1 MLIVS
6 GADRVY
12 YRSLRQFL
20 LSLERAGLSDQ
31 LVLYDLGMTAQQRRW
46 LSERYELRVFPFD
59 RYPDHVRLER
69 GAYAWKPIIV
79 ADLVSHYQGPV
90 LWLDSATVVLGPLDR
105 ITREVERTGVYT
117 PFGGGGPIRVL
128 PGPLTLTGVNPEL
141 ARLRTRASGVCAF
154 DGRREWVRALTER
167 WKQWAL
173 NGCIQNPPGARLAVH
188 QFEQALL
195 SLLLYDAQERG
206 LVTLTRDALDI
217 SSPDPVPFLRT
228 RNKVSNR
235 IPMAADPLV
244 RAFYRLHRWLDV
256 LAWRLRAPQGQG
268 DLPTRP

>member
-20 LSLERAGLSDQ
+20 LSLERLGRSYP
-31 LVLYDLGMTAQQRRW
+31 LVLYDLGLTTDQRQW
-46 LSERYELRVFPFD
+46 LEERHELRNFPFQQ
-59 RYPDHVRLER
+59 YPDHVRLER
-69 GAYAWKPIIV
+69 GTYAWKPIIV
-79 ADLVSHYQGPV
+79 ADLVSQTRGPV
-90 LWLDSATVVLGPLDR
+90 LWLDSATVVLSPLDR
-105 ITREVERTGVYT
+105 IEQELERTGLYT

-128 PGPLTLTGVNPEL
+128 PTALALTGVNPEL

-173 NGCIQNPPGARLAVH
+173 NSSIQAPPGARLAVH

-217 SSPDPVPFLRT
+217 SSAGPVPFLRT
-228 RNKVSNR
+228 RNKVSNL
-235 IPMAADPLV
+235 IPLAADPLV
-244 RAFYRLHRWLDV
+244 RAFYCLHRALDV
-256 LAWRLRAPQGQG
+256 LAWRLRGSKSRG
-268 DLPTRP
+268 DLPIRS